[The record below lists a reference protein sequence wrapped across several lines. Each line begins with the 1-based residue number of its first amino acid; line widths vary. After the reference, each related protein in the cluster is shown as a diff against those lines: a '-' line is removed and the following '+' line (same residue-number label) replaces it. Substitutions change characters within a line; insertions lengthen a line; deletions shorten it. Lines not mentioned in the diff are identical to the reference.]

1 MVTIS
6 LFANRRARKFEKL
19 IRPQLPALYRYAFR
33 LSGSRDDAED
43 LVQDL
48 LIRLYEKQ
56 IAIEK
61 LDNPQ
66 TWLLKVLYR
75 LFVDWKRKSN
85 RTPTLLNHDEAEE
98 ILADLPHEQFT
109 PEQQLQQRQVQRN
122 IHLALTQLNE
132 DYRIIILLHDVEGF
146 TLQELQEVLE
156 TPIGTLKSRLH
167 RGRQQLRD
175 HFADDGEPFDSS
187 RRVTG

>member
-1 MVTIS
+1 MATIS

-19 IRPQLPALYRYAFR
+19 IRPHLPALHRYAFR
-33 LSGSRDDAED
+33 LAGSRDDAED

-48 LIRLYEKQ
+48 LVRLYEKQ

-75 LFVDWKRKSN
+75 LFVDWKRKSH
-85 RTPTLLNHDEAEE
+85 RTPTLLNHDNAEE
-98 ILADLPHEQFT
+98 ILADLTHEHFT
-109 PEQQLQQRQVQRN
+109 PEQQLQQRQVQRDIN
-122 IHLALTQLNE
+122 LALTQLNE
-132 DYRIIILLHDVEGF
+132 DYRIMILLHDVEGF
-146 TLQELQEVLE
+146 TLQELHEVLE

-175 HFADDGEPFDSS
+175 IFVDDGEPFDSS